1 MSLVKPILEYVK
13 ALKPKKS
20 FSQTVSAFKRLMSYH
35 RKYVGFIV
43 LIFAVSII
51 RSYLFILEPFYTA
64 LIIDN
69 VIVGGNTALLSGYLM
84 TILLAGI
91 GFAICSV
98 VVTILNGV
106 MSQFIIRDIR
116 TDYYSSLQGKSFSF
130 YDSNPVGD
138 LISRATMDLQ
148 VVDSFTKTWLV
159 TLLNAVFTVI
169 ATFWVIISISPVM
182 TLIVLVTMPLIFY
195 FTTRLFVETMPLFRT
210 MQLILGKLSSY
221 IQQNIVGMKTIR
233 IFRREKDVVEGFKQ
247 VEDVYV
253 RTAIEAGRIQA
264 IFLPLSSAILTL
276 GIVFI
281 YVYAGFSLSI
291 PGSTLLIGDIILFAR
306 YMIRMTF
313 PLRDFSTTLG
323 TWIMASS
330 GLERIFDMM
339 DVPKIV
345 KDTPDA
351 RDVTIKEGKVEF
363 RDVTFGYM
371 KDRPMLK
378 DVSFTAEPG
387 ESIAILGATGSGKS
401 SLIYLIPRFYDVT
414 GGSITIDGVD
424 VREFKLSALRR
435 QIGVVLQDVFLFSGT
450 IKENIAFG
458 KPDATI
464 DEVVQAAKMARIH
477 EFIESLPAGY
487 ETLVG
492 ERGVTLSG
500 GQKQRLTIARA
511 LLINPK
517 ILIMDDSLSFVDAKT
532 EQEIQ
537 SAIQEAART
546 RTTLIIAQ
554 RFSTIK
560 NADKLMVLD
569 NGTIVEFGTHKEL
582 LAKNGFYKRI
592 YETQFLEKSLADT

>member
-1 MSLVKPILEYVK
+1 MSLVKPILDYVK
-13 ALKPKKS
+13 ALKPKRN
-20 FSQTVSAFKRLMSYH
+20 FSQTVSVFKRLMSYH
-35 RKYVGFIV
+35 RKYIGFIS
-43 LIFAVSII
+43 LTFAVSII
-51 RSYLFILEPFYTA
+51 RSYLSVLEPFYTA
-64 LIIDN
+64 LIINN
-69 VIVGGNTALLSGYLM
+69 VIIAGNTTLLSGYLM
-84 TILLAGI
+84 TILFAGT

-98 VVTILNGV
+98 VLMVLNGV
-106 MSQFIIRDIR
+106 MSQYIIRDIR
-116 TDYYSSLQGKSFSF
+116 TDYYSSIQGKSFSF

-148 VVDSFTKTWLV
+148 FVDTFTKTWLV
-159 TLLNAVFTVI
+159 TLLNAVFTFI
-169 ATFWVIISISPVM
+169 ATFWIIISISPAMSV
-182 TLIVLVTMPLIFY
+182 IVLVTLPLIFY
-195 FTTRLFVETMPLFRT
+195 FTTRLFVETMPLFRV
-210 MQLILGKLSSY
+210 MQLILGKLSAY
-221 IQQNIVGMKTIR
+221 IQQNIIGMKTIR
-233 IFRREKDVVEGFKQ
+233 IFRREKDVVEGFEE
-247 VEDVYV
+247 VEAIYV
-253 RTAIEAGRIQA
+253 RTAIEAGRKQA
-264 IFLPLSSAILTL
+264 IFLPLSSSILTL

-281 YVYAGFSLSI
+281 YVYAGFSLTI

-306 YMIRMTF
+306 YMIRLAF
-313 PLRDFSTTLG
+313 PLREFGTTLG

-330 GLERIFDMM
+330 GLERVFDVM

-345 KDTPDA
+345 KDRPGA
-351 RDVTIKEGKVEF
+351 RQVNIEKGKVEF
-363 RDVTFGYM
+363 RDVTFGYV

-378 DVSFTAEPG
+378 DVSFIAEPG
-387 ESIAILGATGSGKS
+387 ESIAVLGATGSGKS

-414 GGSITIDGVD
+414 SGSVAIDGVD
-424 VREFKLSALRR
+424 VREFKLSSLRR
-435 QIGVVLQDVFLFSGT
+435 QIGVILQDVLLFSGT
-450 IKENIAFG
+450 IKENIAFA
-458 KPDATI
+458 KPDATM
-464 DEVVQAAKMARIH
+464 DEVVTAAKMARIH

-537 SAIQEAART
+537 FAIQEAART

-569 NGTIVEFGTHKEL
+569 NGTIVEFGTHVEL
-582 LAKNGFYKRI
+582 LAKDGFYKRI
-592 YETQFLEKSLADT
+592 YETQFLEKSLAET